1 MSASDVKLEVPAGAA
16 ASTADTMG
24 VPGSFAD
31 LTLLN
36 TKGIRVTVRNL
47 TYAVQSFRDKKETA
61 VLLNDVSGMFN
72 PGEMTALLGP
82 SGSGKTTFL
91 DLISGRKTVGE
102 IDGVIHFGGKAPSTR
117 FLRRHTGYVE
127 QFDTLIPA
135 LTVYEMLMYTAEL
148 KRPLEESAESKE
160 AACEKLLEELGL
172 AAARDVLVGSEMV
185 KGISGGQAKR
195 LNIAIALITD
205 PSVLFLDEPTSGL
218 DSFTAN
224 EVMSVVKRLNTDD
237 VTIIATIHSPTAYA
251 FSLFDAAM
259 ILCSGKQVYFG
270 PNGKELVDYAL
281 DALPGIEKKSAGHSD
296 IEWLIDVFTRADRD
310 GTADTF
316 ATVYRSSDLKSRVD
330 AALDAVDK
338 IAANPD
344 DEASRKLQVDSS
356 TTVPFT
362 HALWTMFKFRTRKN
376 YADGEYL
383 GPRLG
388 EKVFLSFLI
397 MTLYWGI
404 GDDHSDANVVNVS
417 SALFMWTTVGLFVY
431 FKILLARAIILTSCF
446 VLQLPAF
453 GAAAYVPQIV
463 MERRLFMRERADG
476 LYRPMAYLVFK
487 MLDEMFLLL
496 PVTLVLGA
504 VVFYAMDLTGELHFY
519 FNTGTIRLTSS
530 FVTGSFVLFWL
541 VYYFTLGNGVVL
553 AYLVSAISPNME
565 AANAILPTYVV
576 TLLFFAGWLIRR
588 DDIPAYWSWY
598 YYVDLMRYSFGALM
612 INQWEDND
620 PMWAGG
626 QTLLDAYDLKGVDKW
641 AYLGYLLV
649 FFFVFFLM
657 ALTAITKIDH
667 SRR

>member
-1 MSASDVKLEVPAGAA
+1 MSASDVTLEVTPDATVA
-16 ASTADTMG
+16 TAVVKTDTTG
-24 VPGSFAD
+24 VATRGSFAD
-31 LTLLN
+31 LKVLN

-47 TYAVQSFRDKKETA
+47 TYTVQSFRDKKETA
-61 VLLNDVSGMFN
+61 VLLSDVSGMFN

-91 DLISGRKTVGE
+91 DLVSGRKTVGE
-102 IDGVIHFGGKAPSTR
+102 IDGAIHFGGKAPTTR

-127 QFDTLIPA
+127 QFDTLISA
-135 LTVYEMLMYTAEL
+135 LTVHEMLMYTAEL

-160 AACEKLLEELGL
+160 AACEKLLHDLGL
-172 AAARDVLVGSEMV
+172 AGARDVLVGSEMV

-224 EVMSVVKRLNTDD
+224 EVMSVVKTLNTDD

-251 FSLFDAAM
+251 FSLFDSAM

-270 PNGKELVDYAL
+270 PNGAELVTYAL
-281 DALPGIEKKSAGHSD
+281 DALPGVEKKSPGNSD
-296 IEWLIDVFTRADRD
+296 IEWLIDVFTRAGRD
-310 GTADTF
+310 GIADNF
-316 ATVYRSSDLKSRVD
+316 AEVYKHSDLKARMD
-330 AALDAVDK
+330 AALDDVDK

-344 DEASRKLQVDSS
+344 TEASRKLQVDSS
-356 TTVPFT
+356 TTVPFA
-362 HALWTMFKFRTRKN
+362 HALWTMMKFRTRKN
-376 YADGEYL
+376 YKDGEYL

-397 MTLYWGI
+397 FTLYWGI
-404 GDDHSDANVVNVS
+404 GDDHNPDNVVNVS
-417 SALFMWTTVGLFVY
+417 SALFMWTT
-431 FKILLARAIILTSCF
+431 
-446 VLQLPAF
+446 LPAF

-476 LYRPMAYLVFK
+476 LYRPMTYLVFK

-504 VVFYAMDLTGELHFY
+504 VVFYAMNL
-519 FNTGTIRLTSS
+519 
-530 FVTGSFVLFWL
+530 TGSFVLFWL

-553 AYLVSAISPNME
+553 AYLVSAVSPNME

-598 YYVDLMRYSFGALM
+598 YYIDLMRYSFGSLM

-620 PMWAGG
+620 PDWAGG
-626 QTLLDAYDLKGVDKW
+626 QTLLAAYDLKGVNKW
-641 AYLGYLLV
+641 EYLLYLLL
-649 FFFVFFLM
+649 FFAAFFVA
-657 ALTAITKIDH
+657 ALAAITH
-667 SRR
+667 VNHGRS

>member
-1 MSASDVKLEVPAGAA
+1 MSASDVTLEVTPDATVA
-16 ASTADTMG
+16 TAVVKTDTTG
-24 VPGSFAD
+24 VATRGSFAD
-31 LTLLN
+31 LKVLN

-47 TYAVQSFRDKKETA
+47 TYTVQSFRDKKETA
-61 VLLNDVSGMFN
+61 VLLSDVSGMFN

-91 DLISGRKTVGE
+91 DLVSGRKTVGE
-102 IDGVIHFGGKAPSTR
+102 IDGAIHFGGNAPTTR

-127 QFDTLIPA
+127 QFDTLISA
-135 LTVYEMLMYTAEL
+135 LTVHEMLMYTAEL

-160 AACEKLLEELGL
+160 AACEKLLHDLGL
-172 AAARDVLVGSEMV
+172 AGARDVLVGSEMV

-224 EVMSVVKRLNTDD
+224 EVMSVVKTLNTDD

-251 FSLFDAAM
+251 FSLFDSAM

-270 PNGKELVDYAL
+270 PNGPELVTYAL
-281 DALPGIEKKSAGHSD
+281 DALPGVEKKSPGNSD

-310 GTADTF
+310 GIADNF
-316 ATVYRSSDLKSRVD
+316 AEVYKHSDLKARMD
-330 AALDAVDK
+330 AALDDVDK

-344 DEASRKLQVDSS
+344 TEASRKLQVDSS
-356 TTVPFT
+356 TTVPFA
-362 HALWTMFKFRTRKN
+362 HALWTMMKFRTRKN
-376 YADGEYL
+376 YKDGEYL

-397 MTLYWGI
+397 FTLYWGI
-404 GDDHSDANVVNVS
+404 GDDHNPDNVVNVS
-417 SALFMWTTVGLFVY
+417 SALFMWTT
-431 FKILLARAIILTSCF
+431 
-446 VLQLPAF
+446 LPAF

-504 VVFYAMDLTGELHFY
+504 VVFYAMSL
-519 FNTGTIRLTSS
+519 S
-530 FVTGSFVLFWL
+530 GSFVLFWL

-553 AYLVSAISPNME
+553 AYLVSAVSPNME

-598 YYVDLMRYSFGALM
+598 YYIDLMRYSFGSLM

-620 PMWAGG
+620 PDWAGG
-626 QTLLDAYDLKGVDKW
+626 QTLLAAYDLKGVNKW
-641 AYLGYLLV
+641 EYLLYLLL
-649 FFFVFFLM
+649 FFAAFFVA
-657 ALTAITKIDH
+657 ALAAITH
-667 SRR
+667 VNHGRR

>member
-281 DALPGIEKKSAGHSD
+281 DALPGIEKKSDGHSD

-446 VLQLPAF
+446 IYSYPRLEP
-453 GAAAYVPQIV
+453 PRTS
-463 MERRLFMRERADG
+463 RR
-476 LYRPMAYLVFK
+476 
-487 MLDEMFLLL
+487 
-496 PVTLVLGA
+496 
-504 VVFYAMDLTGELHFY
+504 
-519 FNTGTIRLTSS
+519 SS
-530 FVTGSFVLFWL
+530 WNAGCSC
-541 VYYFTLGNGVVL
+541 
-553 AYLVSAISPNME
+553 
-565 AANAILPTYVV
+565 ANARTACTGRWRTSCLRCSTRCFCFCPSRWCSAPSCFTRWTSPVSYIFISTR
-576 TLLFFAGWLIRR
+576 A
-588 DDIPAYWSWY
+588 
-598 YYVDLMRYSFGALM
+598 
-612 INQWEDND
+612 Q
-620 PMWAGG
+620 
-626 QTLLDAYDLKGVDKW
+626 LD
-641 AYLGYLLV
+641 
-649 FFFVFFLM
+649 
-657 ALTAITKIDH
+657 
-667 SRR
+667 

>member
-1 MSASDVKLEVPAGAA
+1 MSASDVTLEVPPDATVATA
-16 ASTADTMG
+16 VVKADTTG
-24 VPGSFAD
+24 VATRGSFAD
-31 LTLLN
+31 LKVLN
-36 TKGIRVTVRNL
+36 TKGIRVSVRNL
-47 TYAVQSFRDKKETA
+47 TYTVQSFRDKKETA

-91 DLISGRKTVGE
+91 DLVSGRKTVGE
-102 IDGVIHFGGKAPSTR
+102 IDGAIHFGGKAPTTR

-127 QFDTLIPA
+127 QFDTLISA
-135 LTVYEMLMYTAEL
+135 LTVHEMLMYTAEL

-160 AACEKLLEELGL
+160 ASCEKLLHDLGL
-172 AAARDVLVGSEMV
+172 TGARDVLVGSEMV

-224 EVMSVVKRLNTDD
+224 EVMSVVKTLNTDD

-270 PNGKELVDYAL
+270 PNGPGLVEYAL
-281 DALPGIEKKSAGHSD
+281 DALPGVEKKSPGNSD

-310 GTADTF
+310 GIADNF
-316 ATVYRSSDLKSRVD
+316 AEVYRHSDLKARMD
-330 AALDAVDK
+330 AALDDVDK
-338 IAANPD
+338 IGANPD
-344 DEASRKLQVDSS
+344 EEASRKLQVDSS
-356 TTVPFT
+356 TTVPFA
-362 HALWTMFKFRTRKN
+362 HALWTMMKFRTRKN
-376 YADGEYL
+376 YKDGEYL

-397 MTLYWGI
+397 FTLYWGI
-404 GDDHSDANVVNVS
+404 GDDHDPDNVVNVS
-417 SALFMWTTVGLFVY
+417 SALFMWTT
-431 FKILLARAIILTSCF
+431 
-446 VLQLPAF
+446 LPAF

-476 LYRPMAYLVFK
+476 LYRPMTYLVFK

-504 VVFYAMDLTGELHFY
+504 VVFYAMNL
-519 FNTGTIRLTSS
+519 
-530 FVTGSFVLFWL
+530 TGSFVLFWL

-553 AYLVSAISPNME
+553 AYLVSAVSPNME

-598 YYVDLMRYSFGALM
+598 YYIDLMRYSFGALM

-620 PMWAGG
+620 PAWAGG
-626 QTLLDAYDLKGVDKW
+626 QTLLDAYDLKGVNKW
-641 AYLGYLLV
+641 EYLLYLLL
-649 FFFVFFLM
+649 FFAAFFVM
-657 ALTAITKIDH
+657 ALAAITH
-667 SRR
+667 VNHGRR

>member
-1 MSASDVKLEVPAGAA
+1 MSASDVTLEVPPDATVATA
-16 ASTADTMG
+16 VVKADTTG
-24 VPGSFAD
+24 VATRGSFAD
-31 LTLLN
+31 LKVLN
-36 TKGIRVTVRNL
+36 TKGIRVSVRNL
-47 TYAVQSFRDKKETA
+47 TYTVQSFRDKKETA

-91 DLISGRKTVGE
+91 DLVSGRKTVGE
-102 IDGVIHFGGKAPSTR
+102 IDGAIHFGGKAPTTR

-127 QFDTLIPA
+127 QFDTLISA
-135 LTVYEMLMYTAEL
+135 LTVHEMLMYTAEL

-160 AACEKLLEELGL
+160 ASCEKLLHDLGL
-172 AAARDVLVGSEMV
+172 TGARDVLVGSEMV

-195 LNIAIALITD
+195 LNIAVALITD

-224 EVMSVVKRLNTDD
+224 EVMSVVKTLNTDD

-270 PNGKELVDYAL
+270 PNGPGLVEYAL
-281 DALPGIEKKSAGHSD
+281 DALPGVEKKSPGNSD

-310 GTADTF
+310 GIADNF
-316 ATVYRSSDLKSRVD
+316 AEVYRHSDLKARMD
-330 AALDAVDK
+330 AALDDVDK
-338 IAANPD
+338 IGANPD
-344 DEASRKLQVDSS
+344 EEASRKLQVDSS
-356 TTVPFT
+356 TTVPFA
-362 HALWTMFKFRTRKN
+362 HALWTMMKFRTRKN
-376 YADGEYL
+376 YRDGEYL

-397 MTLYWGI
+397 FTLYWGI
-404 GDDHSDANVVNVS
+404 GDDHDPDNVVNVS
-417 SALFMWTTVGLFVY
+417 SALFMWTT
-431 FKILLARAIILTSCF
+431 
-446 VLQLPAF
+446 LPAF

-476 LYRPMAYLVFK
+476 LYRPMTYLVFK

-504 VVFYAMDLTGELHFY
+504 VVFYAMNL
-519 FNTGTIRLTSS
+519 
-530 FVTGSFVLFWL
+530 TGSFVLFWL

-553 AYLVSAISPNME
+553 AYLVSAVSPNME

-598 YYVDLMRYSFGALM
+598 YYIDLMRYSFGALM

-620 PMWAGG
+620 PAWAGG
-626 QTLLDAYDLKGVDKW
+626 QTLLDAYDLKGVNKW
-641 AYLGYLLV
+641 EYLLYLLL
-649 FFFVFFLM
+649 FFAAFFVM
-657 ALTAITKIDH
+657 ALAAITH
-667 SRR
+667 VNHGRR

>member
-1 MSASDVKLEVPAGAA
+1 MEVTPDATVATAVVK
-16 ASTADTMG
+16 TDTTG
-24 VPGSFAD
+24 VATRGSFAD
-31 LTLLN
+31 LKVLN

-47 TYAVQSFRDKKETA
+47 TYTVQSFRDKKETA
-61 VLLNDVSGMFN
+61 VLLSDVSGMFN

-91 DLISGRKTVGE
+91 DLVSGRKTVGE
-102 IDGVIHFGGKAPSTR
+102 IDGAIHFGGKAPTTR

-127 QFDTLIPA
+127 QFDTLISA
-135 LTVYEMLMYTAEL
+135 LTVHEMLMYTAEL

-160 AACEKLLEELGL
+160 AACEKLLHDLGL
-172 AAARDVLVGSEMV
+172 AGARDVLVGSEMV

-224 EVMSVVKRLNTDD
+224 EVMSVVKTLNTDD

-251 FSLFDAAM
+251 FSLFDSAM

-270 PNGKELVDYAL
+270 PNGAELVTYAL
-281 DALPGIEKKSAGHSD
+281 DALPGVEKKSPGNSD

-310 GTADTF
+310 GIADNF
-316 ATVYRSSDLKSRVD
+316 AEVYKHSDLKARMD
-330 AALDAVDK
+330 AALDDVDK

-344 DEASRKLQVDSS
+344 TEASRKLQVDSS
-356 TTVPFT
+356 TTVPFA
-362 HALWTMFKFRTRKN
+362 HALWTMMKFRTRKN
-376 YADGEYL
+376 YKDGEYL

-397 MTLYWGI
+397 FTLYWGI
-404 GDDHSDANVVNVS
+404 GDDHNPDNVVNVS
-417 SALFMWTTVGLFVY
+417 SALFMWTT
-431 FKILLARAIILTSCF
+431 
-446 VLQLPAF
+446 LPAF

-504 VVFYAMDLTGELHFY
+504 VVFYAMSL
-519 FNTGTIRLTSS
+519 S
-530 FVTGSFVLFWL
+530 GSFVLFWL

-553 AYLVSAISPNME
+553 AYLVSAVSPNME

-598 YYVDLMRYSFGALM
+598 YYIDLMRYSFGSLM

-620 PMWAGG
+620 PDWAGG
-626 QTLLDAYDLKGVDKW
+626 QTLLAAYDLKGVNKW
-641 AYLGYLLV
+641 EYLLYLLL
-649 FFFVFFLM
+649 FFAAFFVA
-657 ALTAITKIDH
+657 ALAAITH
-667 SRR
+667 VNHGRR

>member
-1 MSASDVKLEVPAGAA
+1 MSASDVTLEVTPDATVA
-16 ASTADTMG
+16 TAVVKTDTTG
-24 VPGSFAD
+24 VATRGSFAD
-31 LTLLN
+31 LKVLN

-47 TYAVQSFRDKKETA
+47 TYTVQSFRDKKETA
-61 VLLNDVSGMFN
+61 VLLSDVSGMFN

-91 DLISGRKTVGE
+91 DLVSGRKTVGE
-102 IDGVIHFGGKAPSTR
+102 IDGAIHFGGKAPTTR

-127 QFDTLIPA
+127 QFDTLISA
-135 LTVYEMLMYTAEL
+135 LTVHEMLMYTAEL

-160 AACEKLLEELGL
+160 AACEKLLHDLGL
-172 AAARDVLVGSEMV
+172 AGARDVLVGSEMV

-224 EVMSVVKRLNTDD
+224 EVMSVVKTLNTDD

-251 FSLFDAAM
+251 FSLFDSAM

-270 PNGKELVDYAL
+270 PNGPELVTYAL
-281 DALPGIEKKSAGHSD
+281 DALPGVEKKSPGNSD

-310 GTADTF
+310 GIADNF
-316 ATVYRSSDLKSRVD
+316 AEVYKHSDLKARMD
-330 AALDAVDK
+330 AALDDVDK

-344 DEASRKLQVDSS
+344 TEASRKLQVDSS
-356 TTVPFT
+356 TTVPFA
-362 HALWTMFKFRTRKN
+362 HALWTMMKFRTRKN
-376 YADGEYL
+376 YKDGEYL

-397 MTLYWGI
+397 FTLYWGI
-404 GDDHSDANVVNVS
+404 GDDHDPDNVVNVS
-417 SALFMWTTVGLFVY
+417 SALFMWTT
-431 FKILLARAIILTSCF
+431 
-446 VLQLPAF
+446 LPAF

-504 VVFYAMDLTGELHFY
+504 VVFYAMSL
-519 FNTGTIRLTSS
+519 S
-530 FVTGSFVLFWL
+530 GSFVLFWL

-553 AYLVSAISPNME
+553 AYLVSAVSPNME

-598 YYVDLMRYSFGALM
+598 YYIDLMRYSFGSLM

-620 PMWAGG
+620 PDWAGG
-626 QTLLDAYDLKGVDKW
+626 QTLLAAYDLKGVNKW
-641 AYLGYLLV
+641 EYLLYLLL
-649 FFFVFFLM
+649 FFAAFFVA
-657 ALTAITKIDH
+657 ALAAITH
-667 SRR
+667 VNHGRR

>member
-281 DALPGIEKKSAGHSD
+281 DALPGIEKKSDGHSD

-344 DEASRKLQVDSS
+344 TEASRKLQVDSS

-576 TLLFFAGWLIRR
+576 PLLFFAGWLIRR

-641 AYLGYLLV
+641 AYLGYLLG

-657 ALTAITKIDH
+657 ALPAITKIDH

>member
-1 MSASDVKLEVPAGAA
+1 VLTGKNVSKNVPISRHHSKRAFAAVHDKTASAMSASDVKLEVPAGAA

-47 TYAVQSFRDKKETA
+47 TYTVQSFRDKKETA

-281 DALPGIEKKSAGHSD
+281 DALPGIEKKSDGHSD

-356 TTVPFT
+356 TTVPFS

-417 SALFMWTTVGLFVY
+417 SALFMWTTVSTLFVY
-431 FKILLARAIILTSCF
+431 FNACHLRAIILTSCF
-446 VLQLPAF
+446 V
-453 GAAAYVPQIV
+453 
-463 MERRLFMRERADG
+463 
-476 LYRPMAYLVFK
+476 
-487 MLDEMFLLL
+487 
-496 PVTLVLGA
+496 
-504 VVFYAMDLTGELHFY
+504 
-519 FNTGTIRLTSS
+519 
-530 FVTGSFVLFWL
+530 
-541 VYYFTLGNGVVL
+541 
-553 AYLVSAISPNME
+553 
-565 AANAILPTYVV
+565 
-576 TLLFFAGWLIRR
+576 
-588 DDIPAYWSWY
+588 
-598 YYVDLMRYSFGALM
+598 
-612 INQWEDND
+612 
-620 PMWAGG
+620 
-626 QTLLDAYDLKGVDKW
+626 
-641 AYLGYLLV
+641 
-649 FFFVFFLM
+649 
-657 ALTAITKIDH
+657 
-667 SRR
+667 

>member
-330 AALDAVDK
+330 AALDAVDR

-626 QTLLDAYDLKGVDKW
+626 QTLLDAYDLKDVDKW

>member
-1 MSASDVKLEVPAGAA
+1 MSASDVTLEVTPDATVA
-16 ASTADTMG
+16 TAVVKTDTTG
-24 VPGSFAD
+24 VATRGSFAD
-31 LTLLN
+31 LKVLN

-47 TYAVQSFRDKKETA
+47 TYTVQSFRDKKETA
-61 VLLNDVSGMFN
+61 VLLSDVSGMFN

-91 DLISGRKTVGE
+91 DLVSGRKTVGE
-102 IDGVIHFGGKAPSTR
+102 IDGAIHFGGKAPTTR

-127 QFDTLIPA
+127 QFDTLISA
-135 LTVYEMLMYTAEL
+135 LTVHEMLMYTAEL

-160 AACEKLLEELGL
+160 AACEKLLHDLGL
-172 AAARDVLVGSEMV
+172 AGARDVLVGSEMV

-224 EVMSVVKRLNTDD
+224 EVMSVVKTLNTDD

-251 FSLFDAAM
+251 FSLFDSAM

-270 PNGKELVDYAL
+270 PNGPELVTYAL
-281 DALPGIEKKSAGHSD
+281 DALPGVEKKSPGNSD

-310 GTADTF
+310 GIADNF
-316 ATVYRSSDLKSRVD
+316 AEVYKHSDLKARMD
-330 AALDAVDK
+330 AALDDVDK

-344 DEASRKLQVDSS
+344 TEASRKLQVDSS
-356 TTVPFT
+356 TTVPFA
-362 HALWTMFKFRTRKN
+362 HALWTMMKFRTRKN
-376 YADGEYL
+376 YKDGEYL

-397 MTLYWGI
+397 FTLYWGI
-404 GDDHSDANVVNVS
+404 GDDHNPDNVVNVS
-417 SALFMWTTVGLFVY
+417 SALFMWTT
-431 FKILLARAIILTSCF
+431 
-446 VLQLPAF
+446 LPAF

-504 VVFYAMDLTGELHFY
+504 VVFYAMSL
-519 FNTGTIRLTSS
+519 S
-530 FVTGSFVLFWL
+530 GSFVLFWL

-553 AYLVSAISPNME
+553 AYLVSAVSPNME

-598 YYVDLMRYSFGALM
+598 YYIDLMRYSFGSLM

-620 PMWAGG
+620 PDWAGG
-626 QTLLDAYDLKGVDKW
+626 QTLLAAYDLKGVNKW
-641 AYLGYLLV
+641 EYLLYLLL
-649 FFFVFFLM
+649 FFAAFFVA
-657 ALTAITKIDH
+657 ALAAITH
-667 SRR
+667 VNHGRR